1 MEEAN
6 AVQKRQRPEA
16 ENLDIPQHSW
26 QNILCTDE
34 TKMDLFGRN
43 TQRFVCGGVKK
54 CHSTPTSKPH
64 PHCELWW
71 NGLLSWTKN

>member
-6 AVQKRQRPEA
+6 AVQKRQRPET

-34 TKMDLFGRN
+34 TKMDLFGQN
-43 TQRFVCGGVKK
+43 TQRFVCGG
-54 CHSTPTSKPH
+54 
-64 PHCELWW
+64 
-71 NGLLSWTKN
+71 GLKNVTAHQHQNLIHTVNYGGRVAVMD

>member
-6 AVQKRQRPEA
+6 AVQKRQKAET
-16 ENLDIPQHSW
+16 ENLDVPQHSW

-54 CHSTPTSKPH
+54 CHSTQHQNLIHTM
-64 PHCELWW
+64 
-71 NGLLSWTKN
+71 NYGGRVAVMD